1 MLDFLTLNGLQDLVK
16 LLSFL
21 RFDKSEK
28 VPCSSQEKFYK
39 KTGVGVL
46 VVMLHDAERNIQMH
60 TDYFTLLLYAKGRQE
75 ELDKTPCA
83 LMARPS

>member
-1 MLDFLTLNGLQDLVK
+1 MCSRGGIGQMLDFLTLNGLEDLVK

-39 KTGVGVL
+39 KAGVGVL
-46 VVMLHDAERNIQMH
+46 VVMLHDAERNI
-60 TDYFTLLLYAKGRQE
+60 
-75 ELDKTPCA
+75 
-83 LMARPS
+83 